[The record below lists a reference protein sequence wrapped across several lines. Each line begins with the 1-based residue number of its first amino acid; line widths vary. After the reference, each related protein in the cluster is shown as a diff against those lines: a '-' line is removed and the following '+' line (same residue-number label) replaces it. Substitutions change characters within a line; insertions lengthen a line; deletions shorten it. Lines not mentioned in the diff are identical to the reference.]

1 MANIALAVFLIL
13 FGLTGLV
20 NTPIENW
27 MIGVAAV
34 LTGLIVGFS
43 GWRKDR
49 EDQRKET
56 DEKGNVEIK
65 GQ

>member
-20 NTPIENW
+20 NTPIETW
-27 MIGVAAV
+27 MIALAAV
-34 LTGLIVGFS
+34 ITGLIVGFS
-43 GWRKDR
+43 GWIDGR
-49 EDQRKET
+49 EVKRKET
-56 DEKGNVEIK
+56 DENGNVEIK